1 MIVAP
6 TVGAVDG
13 DTDKEGDDVVVDVV
27 EAEPPV
33 VVDVADIASA
43 VVVLKISVE
52 FAEVVV
58 VVVEL
63 LLKPAIKVGVA
74 VGPDV

>member
-1 MIVAP
+1 MLVAP
-6 TVGAVDG
+6 AVGAVDG
-13 DTDKEGDDVVVDVV
+13 DTDKDGDDVVEAELPVVVDVV
-27 EAEPPV
+27 
-33 VVDVADIASA
+33 DIASA
-43 VVVLKISVE
+43 VVVLKISIE

>member
-1 MIVAP
+1 LLIGAP
-6 TVGAVDG
+6 AVGAVDG

-33 VVDVADIASA
+33 VVDIASA